1 MSEQDLKGKTAL
13 VTGASSGIGAAFARL
28 LAGRGANLV
37 IAARRQTELDLLAA
51 DLRTRHGVE
60 VEVIAI
66 DLGTAGAAGEL
77 FARTEGAG
85 HTIDVLINNAGF
97 GEHQYFVDQKWERV
111 AQQLQLNIVTLVE
124 LSHRFGGAM
133 AKRGLG
139 PTGRRPA
146 GVGAEPGPT
155 KVVGHIMNV
164 ASIGAYTP
172 TPTYATYSAG
182 KAFVRDF
189 SEAIAFE
196 LAPRGVRV
204 CSLCPGG
211 TTTEF
216 HKVSG
221 QTVPGWMRATA
232 FMTAE
237 RCAGIGLR
245 ALFGWRR
252 NVVTGVS
259 NKLGMWLL
267 RFLPRRMIVWIG
279 ARAMGAPKLP
289 SSP

>member
-37 IAARRQTELDLLAA
+37 IVARRQAELDALAD
-51 DLRTRHGVE
+51 DLRKRHAVE

-66 DLGTAGAAGEL
+66 DLGTAAAAGEV

-85 HTIDVLINNAGF
+85 RPIDVVINNAGF

-111 AQQLQLNIVTLVE
+111 AQQLQLNIVTLTE
-124 LSHRFGGAM
+124 MSHRFGGAM
-133 AKRGLG
+133 AKRG
-139 PTGRRPA
+139 R
-146 GVGAEPGPT
+146 
-155 KVVGHIMNV
+155 GHIMNV

-172 TPTYATYSAG
+172 SPTYATYSAG
-182 KAFVRDF
+182 KAYVRDF
-189 SEAIAFE
+189 TEAIAYE

-211 TTTEF
+211 TESEF
-216 HKVSG
+216 HKVAG
-221 QTVPGWMRATA
+221 QTVPGWMRSMA

-252 NVVTGVS
+252 NVVTGLG
-259 NKLGMWLL
+259 NKIGMWSL
-267 RFLPRRMIVWIG
+267 RFIPRRMMLWIA
-279 ARAMGAPKLP
+279 ARSMGKPALP
-289 SSP
+289 SGS